1 MYFGILFESELKF
14 AAKFEFK
21 HKVEIEP
28 KFEFEPKVEVQ
39 PTYEV
44 HCSVLCIWSNIWN
57 PIFEGDQSEWEME
70 NVLETSSKPTVN
82 MPICNQVFFD
92 LL

>member
-14 AAKFEFK
+14 ASKFEFK
-21 HKVEIEP
+21 PKVEVEP

-70 NVLETSSKPTVN
+70 NVLEMSSKPRVH
-82 MPICNQVFFD
+82 MCICNQVFFD